1 VFGLLLGAIGLGA
14 IYGMATVNVDEAR
27 VVEQRIQRVME
38 MEQGKIPIPVPDTTA
53 PAGQGER

>member
-1 VFGLLLGAIGLGA
+1 LLLGAIRLGA